1 MIPSS
6 TGCEQS
12 TVNLSTFLLFTTF
25 FALAIFGMVTTCVW
39 KVPTRLKAWSHRGV
53 ACGAVSAGS
62 RPSAYLD
69 SSTGLL

>member
-39 KVPTRLKAWSHRGV
+39 KVPTRLKAWSRRQRGGLRAGQSARGMV
-53 ACGAVSAGS
+53 A
-62 RPSAYLD
+62 P
-69 SSTGLL
+69 